1 MRKVLRLLAMVG
13 LIFLTSILGAIL
25 LALGTGAARAGII
38 SGTTVG
44 GPGGAGVGVTTT
56 VAPNNDNVA
65 AMNANTIILGQL
77 FTSIAPIDTVFAV
90 TASTGT
96 TEYLA
101 SIVTVNTTG
110 VPWSDFHF
118 QLIPTTANGL
128 DFDFPD
134 HDPVS
139 SSTAF
144 TSLVQGQDTIDWS
157 GGSVGSPGVAVQS
170 LSIDVPD
177 VAGGTFTLRAVPTV
191 PEPSTAVI
199 VGSGLL
205 SLFGYGWWRRN
216 RANRVDD

>member
-1 MRKVLRLLAMVG
+1 MHKVLRLLAMVG

-38 SGTTVG
+38 TGTTVG
-44 GPGGAGVGVTTT
+44 GPGGIGSVFVTT
-56 VAPNNDNVA
+56 VVPNNDNVT
-65 AMNANTIILGQL
+65 AMNPNTIVLVEG
-77 FTSIAPIDTVFAV
+77 FTSIAPIDAVFTIA
-90 TASTGT
+90 ASTGT
-96 TEYLA
+96 TEYVDTV
-101 SIVTVNTTG
+101 VTATVTG

-118 QLIPTTANGL
+118 QLIPTTANDGL

-134 HDPVS
+134 HDPLPVS
-139 SSTAF
+139 TNF
-144 TSLVQGQDTIDWS
+144 TNLVQGQDTSDWS
-157 GGSVGSPGVAVQS
+157 GGSVGAPGSAVHS

-177 VAGGTFTLRAVPTV
+177 GGGGTFPLRAVPTV

-216 RANRVDD
+216 RANRV